1 MEKTALMLVLVTFL
15 SLSLVV
21 SSLYARSAMGKR
33 GFNIFDSKDLIGAP
47 VKDSRGQLLGIINE
61 VMVDS
66 RGHAFA
72 VVNHGDD
79 DLYGEGG
86 VNTPVP
92 FEALRIYRT
101 KSGAESAVFTMDA
114 EHLDFAPFLDSTKI
128 GNRQYEADIY
138 GDYGIQPYWT
148 ESSSCSK

>member
-1 MEKTALMLVLVTFL
+1 
-15 SLSLVV
+15 
-21 SSLYARSAMGKR
+21 
-33 GFNIFDSKDLIGAP
+33 
-47 VKDSRGQLLGIINE
+47 
-61 VMVDS
+61 MVDS

-101 KSGAESAVFTMDA
+101 KSGAESAVFTTDA

-138 GDYGIQPYWT
+138 GYDGIQPYWT
-148 ESSSCSK
+148 EASSCSK

>member
-1 MEKTALMLVLVTFL
+1 MEKTALMLALVAFL

-21 SSLYARSAMGKR
+21 SSSYARSAMGKR

-72 VVNHGDD
+72 VVNHGDY

-101 KSGAESAVFTMDA
+101 ESGAESAVFTMDA

-138 GDYGIQPYWT
+138 GYYGIQPYWT
-148 ESSSCSK
+148 EASFCSK

>member
-1 MEKTALMLVLVTFL
+1 MEKTALMLALVTFL

-21 SSLYARSAMGKR
+21 PSSYARSAMGKR
-33 GFNIFDSKDLIGAP
+33 GFDIFDSKDLIGAP

-72 VVNHGDD
+72 VVNHGDY
-79 DLYGEGG
+79 DLYGQGG

-138 GDYGIQPYWT
+138 GYYGIQPYWT
-148 ESSSCSK
+148 EASSSSK